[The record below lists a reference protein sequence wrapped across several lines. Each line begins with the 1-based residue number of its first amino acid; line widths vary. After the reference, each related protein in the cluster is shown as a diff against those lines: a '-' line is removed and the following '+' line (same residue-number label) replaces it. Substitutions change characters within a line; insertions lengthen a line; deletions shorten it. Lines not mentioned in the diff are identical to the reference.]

1 MPKRIGMHDHINLI
15 PEWDLNK
22 EEIEN
27 PEHLLFNSTICEYTD
42 ISGFPIKYYVSK
54 KNLDPLWGEDP
65 NNEYTDPFYTKIIY
79 EPTEEA
85 SILDA
90 FGISSDETL
99 QYVQIP
105 LDIFTR
111 DSSNIYSEIIP
122 DNEWN
127 DVELEPKV
135 GDIITTLWN
144 DRDYEIVFAR
154 RETNIFSSK
163 KFIWDII
170 LRPYRFSEE
179 SETAMEIQYGDDTD
193 FFDMATTDMS
203 WYDDARVAPSGDEP
217 DTKAFGKKTYG
228 DNAWVETSANEQTN
242 KKYHYEDLDDIIFQY
257 TLLADYYDSYLVDDE
272 NLFLDDDD

>member
-1 MPKRIGMHDHINLI
+1 MPKRIGMQDNLNFI
-15 PEWDLNK
+15 PQWDLH
-22 EEIEN
+22 EQEIEN

-42 ISGFPIKYYVSK
+42 ISGFPIKYYISLK
-54 KNLDPLWGEDP
+54 ELDPLWGEDP
-65 NNEYTDPFYTKIIY
+65 NNEYTTPFYSKIIY

-105 LDIFTR
+105 MDIFTR
-111 DSSNIYSEIIP
+111 DSYNTYESLTP
-122 DNEWN
+122 ADDFN
-127 DVELEPKV
+127 DIELQPKV
-135 GDIITTLWN
+135 GDIISTVWN

-179 SETAMEIQYGDDTD
+179 SEQAMEIQYGEDTD
-193 FFDMATTDMS
+193 FFDMATTEMS
-203 WYDDARVAPSGDEP
+203 WDDDAPVAPSGDAP
-217 DTKAFGKKTYG
+217 PTKEYGNKKYG
-228 DNAWVETSANEQTN
+228 DNAWVEVEANQQTN
-242 KKYHYEDLDDIIFQY
+242 QKQHYEDLDDMMF
-257 TLLADYYDSYLVDDE
+257 SDD
-272 NLFLDDDD
+272 